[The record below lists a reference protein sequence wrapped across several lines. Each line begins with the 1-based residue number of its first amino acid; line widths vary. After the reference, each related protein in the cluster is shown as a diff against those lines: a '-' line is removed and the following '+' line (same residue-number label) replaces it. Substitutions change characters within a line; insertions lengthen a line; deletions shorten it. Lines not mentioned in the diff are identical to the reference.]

1 MGSPDALTSGPG
13 ATFTQAFDA
22 FGAPDPDNAELTRN
36 GFTGHDHDRDLGLI
50 DMKGR
55 VYDPLAGRFLSA
67 DPVMQAPHWSQ
78 GMNRYAYVYNDP
90 VNATDPSGF
99 AAAGLDGYAV
109 PAHLTGT
116 VIAAYASSS
125 ASTAGLAAAGTM
137 GAVSGGISL
146 AWGVPG
152 MFTSTPGFSGTVTDA
167 ASVAPTAGGATQPGM
182 VDALGQNRGIQDAL
196 PRYRGGSPG
205 RSGLGGS
212 EGAGGGGGAPA
223 RTFDPGP
230 LLRPAGD
237 GTYALSDAARARF
250 APAYSKIGGIPDA
263 TIRFGSV
270 TGGIADTDFVQGRA
284 IITIDKSDWMA
295 ADERVRTRTL
305 AHEFVHPHQYQK
317 LGRWRLIGRN
327 LAETVEYGPIEK
339 YSVPDGLLDIPL
351 ERLNLVDPRF
361 SLEAVAEHVA
371 DYVPVGPL

>member
-1 MGSPDALTSGPG
+1 
-13 ATFTQAFDA
+13 
-22 FGAPDPDNAELTRN
+22 
-36 GFTGHDHDRDLGLI
+36 
-50 DMKGR
+50 MKGR
-55 VYDPLAGRFLSA
+55 VYDPLAAQFLSA

-196 PRYRGGSPG
+196 PRYHGGSPG
-205 RSGLGGS
+205 SSGFGGS
-212 EGAGGGGGAPA
+212 EGAGGGGG
-223 RTFDPGP
+223 GP
-230 LLRPAGD
+230 M
-237 GTYALSDAARARF
+237 
-250 APAYSKIGGIPDA
+250 
-263 TIRFGSV
+263 
-270 TGGIADTDFVQGRA
+270 GRA
-284 IITIDKSDWMA
+284 PFGCVGSPA
-295 ADERVRTRTL
+295 AGVSCL
-305 AHEFVHPHQYQK
+305 SGGA
-317 LGRWRLIGRN
+317 
-327 LAETVEYGPIEK
+327 
-339 YSVPDGLLDIPL
+339 
-351 ERLNLVDPRF
+351 PRPPF
-361 SLEAVAEHVA
+361 F
-371 DYVPVGPL
+371 